1 MAVAEDDK
9 STFGG
14 IFTRLQ
20 LSSRN
25 MPSVT
30 PLASPASTPDLR
42 ERVQEVINL
51 IRPAVQADG
60 GDIEL
65 VDVLGD
71 GTVHV
76 RFHGAC
82 NGCPSSTMTLHNGI
96 ERNLRD
102 RLPQITRVL
111 SVP

>member
-1 MAVAEDDK
+1 MPAV
-9 STFGG
+9 
-14 IFTRLQ
+14 
-20 LSSRN
+20 SS
-25 MPSVT
+25 PISAT
-30 PLASPASTPDLR
+30 DASDLR
-42 ERVQEVINL
+42 GQVQEVINL

-65 VDVLGD
+65 VDVMPD

-82 NGCPSSTMTLHNGI
+82 HGCPSSTMTLHHGI
-96 ERNLRD
+96 ERNLRE

-111 SVP
+111 PVA

>member
-1 MAVAEDDK
+1 
-9 STFGG
+9 
-14 IFTRLQ
+14 
-20 LSSRN
+20 
-25 MPSVT
+25 MPA
-30 PLASPASTPDLR
+30 LSPAASSSSSPELR
-42 ERVQEVINL
+42 SSVQEVINL

-65 VDVLGD
+65 VDVMAD

-82 NGCPSSTMTLHNGI
+82 HGCPSSTMTLHHGI
-96 ERNLRD
+96 ERNLRE

-111 SVP
+111 PVT

>member
-1 MAVAEDDK
+1 MPA
-9 STFGG
+9 
-14 IFTRLQ
+14 
-20 LSSRN
+20 LS
-25 MPSVT
+25 
-30 PLASPASTPDLR
+30 SPASPTDNADLR
-42 ERVQEVINL
+42 GRVQEVINL

-65 VDVLGD
+65 VDVLAD

-82 NGCPSSTMTLHNGI
+82 HGCPSSTMTLHHGI
-96 ERNLRD
+96 ERNLRE

-111 SVP
+111 PVA